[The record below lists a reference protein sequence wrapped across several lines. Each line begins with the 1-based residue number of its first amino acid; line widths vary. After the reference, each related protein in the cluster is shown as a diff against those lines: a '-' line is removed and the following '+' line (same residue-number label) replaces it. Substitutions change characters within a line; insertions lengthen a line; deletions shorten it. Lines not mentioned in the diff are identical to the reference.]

1 MWRQDRV
8 SVAAAGRK
16 AGRKAGREPASGHP
30 ARLCQSTRVQRTAM
44 TDRVSRASFHVVVLG
59 VRFSF
64 FFVPYVCFLL
74 LSSNYCVVNTKNRQ
88 QVQR

>member
-1 MWRQDRV
+1 
-8 SVAAAGRK
+8 
-16 AGRKAGREPASGHP
+16 
-30 ARLCQSTRVQRTAM
+30 M